1 MKKSFKRLIIFS
13 LIIILIM
20 FLNSFVLKLFNRW
33 TLFLFTV
40 ILLIITKKVFGYEK
54 DRHRYVKDIV
64 LEIIIFLMTFFI
76 LYYLSGIFISFAK
89 VGNYLTFKSIKNI
102 ILPVVLYILAKEY
115 LRYTLIT
122 KAGDKKG
129 IIALIIVAFICMDCT
144 IAMSISSLSF
154 SKQTF
159 LLLALTIIPTITENI
174 LCSWMTYYFGY
185 IPSLVYLMIMYLY
198 KYLLPIVP
206 NPNEYLYSIIFFILP
221 VLLILRL
228 YNWLKKDKTEAIV
241 LEHKNAMK
249 LKIVYEIPIILI
261 LIMMIYF
268 VSGYFKFYAIAIAT
282 GSMVPNIN
290 KGDVVIINKEFKEK
304 DLEVGK
310 VIAYNYNDK
319 VVVHRIY
326 KEVKIDKELIIYTKG
341 DANSNMDEYKITKDM
356 IIGIVNKKIPWIGYP
371 TVMINEIW

>member
-13 LIIILIM
+13 LIIIAISLLNG
-20 FLNSFVLKLFNRW
+20 FLFKIFNRW
-33 TLFLFTV
+33 TLLLFTI
-40 ILLIITKKVFGYEK
+40 ILLLITKIIFGYEK
-54 DRHRYVKDIV
+54 DRHRYAKDII
-64 LEIIIFLMTFFI
+64 LEIIINLITFFMI
-76 LYYLSGIFISFAK
+76 YYMSGIFISFAK
-89 VGNYLTFKSIKNI
+89 VGNYLTLKYMTTAI
-102 ILPVVLYILAKEY
+102 IPLILYIIAKEY

-122 KAGDKKG
+122 KAGDKNG
-129 IIALIIVAFICMDCT
+129 IIVLITIAFICLDCT
-144 IAMSISSLSF
+144 IATSINAISF
-154 SKQTF
+154 SKETF
-159 LLLALTIIPTITENI
+159 LLLALTIIPSISENI

>member
-1 MKKSFKRLIIFS
+1 
-13 LIIILIM
+13 
-20 FLNSFVLKLFNRW
+20 
-33 TLFLFTV
+33 
-40 ILLIITKKVFGYEK
+40 
-54 DRHRYVKDIV
+54 
-64 LEIIIFLMTFFI
+64 
-76 LYYLSGIFISFAK
+76 
-89 VGNYLTFKSIKNI
+89 
-102 ILPVVLYILAKEY
+102 
-115 LRYTLIT
+115 
-122 KAGDKKG
+122 
-129 IIALIIVAFICMDCT
+129 MDCT

-185 IPSLVYLMIMYLY
+185 IPSLVYLIIMYLY

-268 VSGYFKFYAIAIAT
+268 ESGYFKFYAIAIAT

-341 DANSNMDEYKITKDM
+341 DANSNIDEYKITKDM

>member
-1 MKKSFKRLIIFS
+1 
-13 LIIILIM
+13 
-20 FLNSFVLKLFNRW
+20 
-33 TLFLFTV
+33 
-40 ILLIITKKVFGYEK
+40 
-54 DRHRYVKDIV
+54 
-64 LEIIIFLMTFFI
+64 
-76 LYYLSGIFISFAK
+76 
-89 VGNYLTFKSIKNI
+89 
-102 ILPVVLYILAKEY
+102 
-115 LRYTLIT
+115 
-122 KAGDKKG
+122 
-129 IIALIIVAFICMDCT
+129 MDCT

-198 KYLLPIVP
+198 KYLLPIIP

-290 KGDVVIINKEFKEK
+290 KG
-304 DLEVGK
+304 K
-310 VIAYNYNDK
+310 VLSADK
-319 VVVHRIY
+319 
-326 KEVKIDKELIIYTKG
+326 
-341 DANSNMDEYKITKDM
+341 
-356 IIGIVNKKIPWIGYP
+356 
-371 TVMINEIW
+371 

>member
-1 MKKSFKRLIIFS
+1 M
-13 LIIILIM
+13 
-20 FLNSFVLKLFNRW
+20 
-33 TLFLFTV
+33 
-40 ILLIITKKVFGYEK
+40 TKK
-54 DRHRYVKDIV
+54 
-64 LEIIIFLMTFFI
+64 
-76 LYYLSGIFISFAK
+76 
-89 VGNYLTFKSIKNI
+89 
-102 ILPVVLYILAKEY
+102 P
-115 LRYTLIT
+115 
-122 KAGDKKG
+122 
-129 IIALIIVAFICMDCT
+129 
-144 IAMSISSLSF
+144 
-154 SKQTF
+154 
-159 LLLALTIIPTITENI
+159 
-174 LCSWMTYYFGY
+174 
-185 IPSLVYLMIMYLY
+185 
-198 KYLLPIVP
+198 
-206 NPNEYLYSIIFFILP
+206 
-221 VLLILRL
+221 
-228 YNWLKKDKTEAIV
+228 KDKTEAIV